1 MAETVPERLTAFR
14 RTFAP
19 LERAPRSLLGV
30 APWVDFT
37 LLVVLIIIQQS
48 AVVLRPG
55 VRLELPPAP
64 FADGIRPDALV
75 LTVPQ
80 EGMYFFQDERL
91 TLEGLQLA
99 LARAARAPGGEAGLI
114 IEADKRITHGT
125 LVALYTM
132 AQEAGFRDIVL
143 ASRLEGRP

>member
-14 RTFAP
+14 RTFNP
-19 LERAPRSLLGV
+19 IERAPRGLLGV
-30 APWVDFT
+30 APWVDFA
-37 LLVVLIIIQQS
+37 LLLLMVIIQQS

-55 VRLELPPAP
+55 VSLELPPAP
-64 FADGIRPDALV
+64 FADGIRPDAVV

-114 IEADKRITHGT
+114 IEADKRISHGS
-125 LVALYTM
+125 LVALYNM
-132 AQEAGFRDIVL
+132 AHAAGFREIVL
-143 ASRLEGRP
+143 ASRLEARP